1 MFFYKSRLDALLK
14 LLQNKSVRCEIQKA
28 ALPAIDANKLLQ
40 LLQDEAVRQEIQEVA
55 LSSAIGADS
64 ASSQL
69 LQLLQN
75 GTVRQEIRKA
85 ALSAI
90 DANQT
95 QDKFLQMLQDEAVRQ
110 KIKDIALEGINVKAP
125 MEANSL
131 PLPERVPDSAKE
143 ICVAQEAYELY
154 RSLPQSLRDELRN
167 VINDTNVMTFVVSGC
182 IEHNL
187 EVLWDCCRRAI
198 ICGKLSVKDID
209 CLIGVFEYYFDILN
223 SSIRDGKYEY
233 LKVDV
238 GDDFKEDVAQRMP
251 DNPAQGRIDKV
262 MLQGFRY
269 IGGKVVKRSL
279 VKIEEEAI

>member
-1 MFFYKSRLDALLK
+1 MLFYKSKLDALLK
-14 LLQNKSVRCEIQKA
+14 LLQDKFIRCEIQKA
-28 ALPAIDANKLLQ
+28 ALPAFDANKLLQ
-40 LLQDEAVRQEIQEVA
+40 LLQNEAVR
-55 LSSAIGADS
+55 
-64 ASSQL
+64 
-69 LQLLQN
+69 
-75 GTVRQEIRKA
+75 REIRKI

-90 DANQT
+90 DANST
-95 QDKFLQMLQDEAVRQ
+95 PDKFLETLENETIRQ
-110 KIKDIALEGINVKAP
+110 KIRNIVLEGVNVKAP

-131 PLPERVPDSAKE
+131 PLPERVPDSVKE
-143 ICVAQEAYELY
+143 ICVAQEAYESY
-154 RSLPQSLRDELRN
+154 RSLPQSLRNELRN

-182 IEHNL
+182 IEHNF

-198 ICGKLSVKDID
+198 ICNKLSAKDID
-209 CLIGVFEYYFDILN
+209 CLMGVFEYYFDILN

-238 GDDFKEDVAQRMP
+238 GDDFKEDLAQGMP

-279 VKIEEEAI
+279 VKIKEETI